1 MYGSSRFYI
10 TETANFIDK
19 MVAERFVEKINYSWK
34 IIMLNENDNAGMS
47 NDKQC

>member
-1 MYGSSRFYI
+1 MYRSLRSNL
-10 TETANFIDK
+10 TEAANFRFK
-19 MVAERFVEKINYSWK
+19 MVAERFVEKKNYSWK